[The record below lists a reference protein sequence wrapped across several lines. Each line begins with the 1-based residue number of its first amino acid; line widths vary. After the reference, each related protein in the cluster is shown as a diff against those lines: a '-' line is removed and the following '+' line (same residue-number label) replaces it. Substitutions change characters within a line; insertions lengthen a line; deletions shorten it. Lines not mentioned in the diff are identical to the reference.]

1 MNKIRLIEGYNDRKN
16 IEYYRYYTIKKRDFL
31 QDENLSN
38 IENITPYFLNTS
50 NKFEYDYYKAVYY
63 DVDNNDYDTIYFC
76 IKQEKYIIY
85 TDNNIYEFNRND
97 TVLMS
102 YFSNG
107 LDSKEIYIQW
117 LSIGQFIDVTFDDG
131 TFEEITEI
139 EIIED

>member
-1 MNKIRLIEGYNDRKN
+1 MKREKQVQKIYKHYSKVYLVDMV
-16 IEYYRYYTIKKRDFL
+16 
-31 QDENLSN
+31 
-38 IENITPYFLNTS
+38 
-50 NKFEYDYYKAVYY
+50 FEYDYYKAVYY